1 MRRLGRLVGR
11 HRRAVLIV
19 TGILVIAAGAYGAK
33 VKDHLTAGGFVTDG
47 SASVRAEAEQE
58 RLFHTGTPNILLL
71 VTVKQGTVDASLVEQ
86 RGLALTERLRK
97 EPGIAEALS
106 YWSVGGAAP
115 LRGEGG
121 KQALILLR
129 VRGEEDAVAN
139 VTASLHPR
147 YTSEDDVWSVRF
159 GGPGEIFREI
169 TEQAEKDLQRA
180 EGLSMPVTLILLLLI
195 FGSAVAAGLPLA
207 IGIIAIL
214 FTFAV
219 LRLLA
224 MLTDVSIFSLNL
236 TTGMGL
242 GLAVDYSLFIVSR
255 YREELAKDDDEHSA
269 LLRTMHTAGRTVAFS
284 AVSVAIA
291 LATLLIFP
299 LPFLRS
305 FAYAGVAVVA
315 VAGIAS
321 IVVLP
326 AALAALG
333 HRVNKWS
340 IRKPKPQPEKG
351 FWYHQAHRVMR
362 HPVLVTVGVAIV
374 LILLGLPALNLNL
387 GLSDDRV
394 LHEDTPVRRVHDD
407 LRANFE
413 TSEAGAISVVAPDV
427 APGAGR
433 RALVDGYAA
442 RLSQIDGVGR
452 VDAKTGFYS
461 RGRLVAP
468 PNQLSARFAS
478 TRAAWFNVVPSIEP
492 FSTAGEDLV
501 KQVRATKAPFPVL
514 VGGLTAKL
522 VDTKATLFARLPI
535 ALVLINVATFVLMF
549 LMVGSLLVPLKSIIL
564 NIFSLTATFG
574 ALVLI
579 FQDGHLEGLLGF
591 THTGSIAVYIPIAL
605 FCIAFGLSQ
614 DYEVFLLSRVK
625 EHYDLTRDNDEA
637 VAVGLQLSGRIITAL
652 AILLI
657 VVFAAF
663 VTGEVAVVKLFG
675 VGLALAIVVDAF
687 IIRVTLAPALM
698 RIAGHL
704 NWWAPRSL
712 RRLHLRF
719 GIWESDSLDVFDTA
733 DKDTRA
739 VASRLAAADGEPR
752 APRSRATKAKAP
764 ARKTTATKPAARKKA
779 PRASAA
785 KPRATRKS

>member
-1 MRRLGRLVGR
+1 MRRLGHLVGR
-11 HRRAVLIV
+11 HRRVVLIV
-19 TGILVIAAGAYGAK
+19 TAVLVIAAGVYGVN
-33 VKDHLTAGGFVTDG
+33 VKSHLTAGGFVTDG
-47 SASVRAEAEQE
+47 SESVRAEAAQEQ
-58 RLFHTGTPNILLL
+58 LFHTGTPNILLL
-71 VTVKQGTVDASLVEQ
+71 VTAKQATVDASVIEQ
-86 RGLALTERLRK
+86 RGLALTDRLRT
-97 EPGIAEALS
+97 EPGVVEAVS

-121 KQALILLR
+121 TQALILLR
-129 VRGEEDAVAN
+129 ARG
-139 VTASLHPR
+139 H
-147 YTSEDDVWSVRF
+147 EDDVARVTDGLYRRYALDDDLWSVRF
-159 GGPGEIFREI
+159 GGPGEIFREV

-180 EGLSMPVTLILLLLI
+180 EALSMPITLILLLLI
-195 FGSAVAAGLPLA
+195 FGSAVAAGLPLG

-219 LRLLA
+219 LRLISI
-224 MLTDVSIFSLNL
+224 LTPVSIFSLNL

-255 YREELAKDDDEHSA
+255 YREELGTGDDPHTA

-284 AVSVAIA
+284 AMSVAIA
-291 LATLLIFP
+291 LATLLVFP

-315 VAGIAS
+315 VAGAIS

-333 HRVNKWS
+333 KNVNRWS
-340 IRKPKPQPEKG
+340 IRKPRTPSATEHG
-351 FWYHQAHRVMR
+351 FWYRQAHRVMR
-362 HPVLVTVGVAIV
+362 HPVLVTVGAGLV
-374 LILLGLPALNLNL
+374 LVLLGLPALNLNL
-387 GLSDDRV
+387 GLADDRV
-394 LHEDTPVRRVHDD
+394 LHTDTPVRQVHDD

-427 APGAGR
+427 PPGAER
-433 RALVDGYAA
+433 RALVDGYAT

-461 RGRLVAP
+461 HGRLVAP
-468 PNQLSARFAS
+468 PNELSTRFAS
-478 TRAAWFNVVPSIEP
+478 TRAAWFNVVPSVEP
-492 FSTAGEDLV
+492 FSSAGESLV
-501 KQVRATKAPFPVL
+501 KGVRATKAPFPVL
-514 VGGLTAKL
+514 VGGITAKL
-522 VDTKATLFARLPI
+522 VDTKASVYARLPLAFI
-535 ALVLINVATFVLMF
+535 LINVLTFILMF

-564 NIFSLTATFG
+564 NFFSLTATFG

-591 THTGSIAVYIPIAL
+591 THTGTIALYIPIAL

-625 EHYDLTRDNDEA
+625 EHYDLTRDNEEA
-637 VAVGLQLSGRIITAL
+637 VATGLQLSGRIITAL

-663 VTGEVAVVKLFG
+663 VTGEVSVVKLFG

-704 NWWAPRSL
+704 NWWAPRGL

-719 GIWESDSLDVFDTA
+719 GIWESDALDVFDTA
-733 DKDTRA
+733 DNEA
-739 VASRLAAADGEPR
+739 QEV
-752 APRSRATKAKAP
+752 APRKAAGH
-764 ARKTTATKPAARKKA
+764 KPAV
-779 PRASAA
+779 
-785 KPRATRKS
+785 KPRARKS

>member
-19 TGILVIAAGAYGAK
+19 TAILVVAAGAYGAN
-33 VKDHLTAGGFVTDG
+33 VKDHLSAGGFVVEG
-47 SASVRAEAEQE
+47 SESVRAEAEQE

-71 VTVKQGTVDASLVEQ
+71 VTAKDGTVDSSVIEQ
-86 RGLALTERLRK
+86 RGLALTERLSK
-97 EPGIAEALS
+97 EPGVAEAIS

-121 KQALILLR
+121 KQALVLLR
-129 VRGEEDAVAN
+129 VRGHEDD
-139 VTASLHPR
+139 VTAVTEALHPE
-147 YTSEDDVWSVRF
+147 YTTSDGVWSVRF

-169 TEQAEKDLQRA
+169 TDQAEKDLQKA
-180 EGLSMPVTLILLLLI
+180 EALSMPITLILLLLI
-195 FGSAVAAGLPLA
+195 FGSAVAAGLPLG
-207 IGIIAIL
+207 IGIVAIL

-219 LRLLA
+219 LRLIALF
-224 MLTDVSIFSLNL
+224 TTVSIFSLNL

-255 YREELAKDDDEHSA
+255 YREELAKDDDPHAA

-284 AVSVAIA
+284 ALSVAIA
-291 LATLLIFP
+291 LATLLVFP

-305 FAYAGVAVVA
+305 FAYAGVAVVV
-315 VAGIAS
+315 VAGLIS

-333 HRVNKWS
+333 TKVNKWS
-340 IRKPKPQPEKG
+340 IRTPRTPTPDEHG
-351 FWYHQAHRVMR
+351 FWYRQAHRVMR
-362 HPVLVTVGVAIV
+362 HPVLVTIGAGLV

-394 LHEDTPVRRVHDD
+394 LHKDTPVRQVHDD

-427 APGAGR
+427 PPGAER
-433 RALVDGYAA
+433 RALVDGYAT

-461 RGRLVAP
+461 HGRLVAP
-468 PNQLSARFAS
+468 PNQLSSRFAS

-492 FSTAGEDLV
+492 FSSVGEHLV
-501 KQVRATKAPFPVL
+501 KEVRATKSPFPVL
-514 VGGLTAKL
+514 VGGITAKL
-522 VDTKATLFARLPI
+522 VDTKASLYARLPLAFI
-535 ALVLINVATFVLMF
+535 LINVLTFILMF

-564 NIFSLTATFG
+564 NFFSLTATFG
-574 ALVLI
+574 ALVLV

-591 THTGSIAVYIPIAL
+591 THTGAIAVYIPIAL

-625 EHYDLTRDNDEA
+625 EHYDLTRDNEEA
-637 VAVGLQLSGRIITAL
+637 VATGLQLSGRIITAL

-719 GIWESDSLDVFDTA
+719 GIWESDALDVFDTA
-733 DKDTRA
+733 DREAQEVAARPSSHADASPAK
-739 VASRLAAADGEPR
+739 ASRS
-752 APRSRATKAKAP
+752 APQRKPAKPP
-764 ARKTTATKPAARKKA
+764 ARRSAGRKPAPKG
-779 PRASAA
+779 
-785 KPRATRKS
+785 RATRKS